1 MSRNYNGMYSAI
13 PIMVFILDKDR
24 DKWANLS
31 DIRSLGSHES
41 HGSDFISNG
50 STSGGDISS
59 VVAMSENEYDLDD
72 SFIIDMGD
80 TDGEGSYR
88 GGEDTN
94 DSFSSEDYVNIDDE
108 GSEENHGYIPD
119 NDEEIEE
126 EN

>member
-1 MSRNYNGMYSAI
+1 MLRNYNGMYSAV
-13 PIMVFILDKDR
+13 PMVVFILDEDR
-24 DKWANLS
+24 AEWADLS

-50 STSGGDISS
+50 STSGGVVSS

-72 SFIIDMGD
+72 LFIINMGD

-88 GGEDTN
+88 NEEDTN

-126 EN
+126 ED